1 MKNKVLHRA
10 DERGHANHGWL
21 NAKHSFSFANF
32 YNPDKVHFG
41 ALRVLNDDE
50 IAPGRGFGTH
60 PHENME
66 IVTIPLEGILEHQDS
81 MGNKAV
87 IKHNEIQM
95 MSAGTGIQHSEYN
108 KLTDDYLK
116 LLQIW
121 VFPKLRNIKPRYD
134 QMELNPADRKNKLQI
149 VASPLDS
156 DDAGI
161 KLNQDAW
168 FVLGTLDKGLESN
181 YDIHLKTNGIYAFLI
196 DGEVEINGQQLNK
209 RDALGIWETEQ
220 LNIKSNQ
227 HSELLLIEVPM
238 TF

>member
-1 MKNKVLHRA
+1 MSNMVLHPA
-10 DERGHANHGWL
+10 NKRGHANHGWL

-32 YNPDKVHFG
+32 YDADKVHFG

-60 PHENME
+60 SHDNME

-81 MGNKAV
+81 MGNKAI

-108 KLTDDYLK
+108 KLSDGFLR

-121 VFPKLRNIKPRYD
+121 VFPKVRNITPRYD
-134 QMELNPADRKNKLQI
+134 QMELNPIERKNKLQI
-149 VASPLDS
+149 VASPLETS
-156 DDAGI
+156 DGGI

-168 FVLGTLDKGLESN
+168 FVMGSFDKNWETD
-181 YDIHLKTNGIYAFLI
+181 YQVHLKTNGVYAFLI
-196 DGEVEINGQQLNK
+196 DGEVEINGQLLQK
-209 RDALGIWETEQ
+209 RDALGIWDTEK
-220 LNIKSNQ
+220 LTIKSN
-227 HSELLLIEVPM
+227 SDAELLLIEVPM